1 MKSKEFLN
9 EAPIDQVIQQAQTQ
23 PNAKSNLPYNQNQNK
38 VSNFVGKAAIGTVNK
53 IGSLAGG
60 LNAALQAG
68 KSAGL
73 GGVSVAYK
81 GPPEEQQ
88 KDRPLGGN
96 KAPDDSQVVDHLKNT
111 ANNQPLKQAT
121 GNQGIDTLLKNA
133 GLLK

>member
-23 PNAKSNLPYNQNQNK
+23 PTAKSNLPYNQNQNK

-53 IGSLAGG
+53 LGGVAGG
-60 LNAALQAG
+60 LNKALQTG
-68 KSAGL
+68 RQSGL

-81 GPPEEQQ
+81 GPPGEQQ
-88 KDRPLGGN
+88 KDRPLGGDT
-96 KAPDDSQVVDHLKNT
+96 APDDSQVVDHLKKA